1 MRNPMPLSSRPPPCV
16 MTLKIDHANR
26 SISILTPRIHRQAS
40 SGPPPPSPCVAR
52 PPRGGPPNR
61 RSFGAHASAA
71 LGCRWVGGAIGGDR
85 LVSIGGLDLCV
96 LQWRR
101 VPAMAV

>member
-1 MRNPMPLSSRPPPCV
+1 
-16 MTLKIDHANR
+16 MTVEEHRKLGGNCDVD
-26 SISILTPRIHRQAS
+26 ISYQWLTFFEHDDAKCAS
-40 SGPPPPSPCVAR
+40 SATAQRRRPALPAAR

-71 LGCRWVGGAIGGDR
+71 LGCRWVGGGIGGDR